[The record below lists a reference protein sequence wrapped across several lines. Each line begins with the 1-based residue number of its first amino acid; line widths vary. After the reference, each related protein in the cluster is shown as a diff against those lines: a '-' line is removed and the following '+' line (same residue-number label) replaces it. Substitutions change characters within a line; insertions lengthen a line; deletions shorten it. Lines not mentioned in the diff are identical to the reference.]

1 MNALELKANDPERFE
16 KEHAKWREY
25 ALDYDWWEYVQEG
38 LKADCAEYGITV
50 ETIQFNLGYSQSDYA
65 AFNGQI
71 DVVEWMQAQGYDV
84 KYPALYVAMDD
95 YREYATVSTSHRGNA
110 RVNLEHAVVGNTY
123 PSGIFKHLDREAWD
137 ELVEEQCDMANLEDA
152 IQKWVSERC
161 RKLYRE
167 LRDAYEHLTSEESF
181 IESCECNEITF
192 EENEDEVCN

>member
-1 MNALELKANDPERFE
+1 LKANDPERFE